1 MSVLQRL
8 EIQDELDSFMEQR
21 EPPDDPL
28 EDDDYAESIQG
39 YIGGMHKFI
48 AYGPQPTPDDSRIWK
63 GTVGEF
69 FDNAAGLKACTDGE
83 HCPPAHHPER
93 LTPDQDR
100 LRGEWAQQL
109 ASGANIPFSLFL

>member
-39 YIGGMHKFI
+39 YIGGMHKLI
-48 AYGPQPTPDDSRIWK
+48 AYGPQPTPFSTHDSTI
-63 GTVGEF
+63 
-69 FDNAAGLKACTDGE
+69 ADGKY
-83 HCPPAHHPER
+83 
-93 LTPDQDR
+93 
-100 LRGEWAQQL
+100 
-109 ASGANIPFSLFL
+109 NVNSLQFTTTMIAKNVKEVRQMKW